1 MKKSPI
7 LLVIVILLSIS
18 CYAQQ
23 NKGKIFVGG
32 ITAFNQYNQN
42 SNGTTDHMERKSMM
56 WGIEIPVGY
65 FVSNAF
71 QVGLIP
77 GYEKYSYTNEN
88 LNGNNYYESE
98 SENNQFVIGPY
109 ARGYINISEKVD
121 FFLDLNAKFG
131 IGKETTSSTQSNFN
145 DPIIRETEG
154 KVRSFSTGI
163 YPGVSIQLSKWLY
176 MDASIG
182 RLAYDYNK
190 YEPDDIS
197 NSDEQRKSESFGF
210 AINYFTFGLS
220 TRLGR

>member
-1 MKKSPI
+1 M
-7 LLVIVILLSIS
+7 
-18 CYAQQ
+18 
-23 NKGKIFVGG
+23 
-32 ITAFNQYNQN
+32 
-42 SNGTTDHMERKSMM
+42 
-56 WGIEIPVGY
+56 
-65 FVSNAF
+65 
-71 QVGLIP
+71 
-77 GYEKYSYTNEN
+77 
-88 LNGNNYYESE
+88 
-98 SENNQFVIGPY
+98 
-109 ARGYINISEKVD
+109 
-121 FFLDLNAKFG
+121 NAKFG